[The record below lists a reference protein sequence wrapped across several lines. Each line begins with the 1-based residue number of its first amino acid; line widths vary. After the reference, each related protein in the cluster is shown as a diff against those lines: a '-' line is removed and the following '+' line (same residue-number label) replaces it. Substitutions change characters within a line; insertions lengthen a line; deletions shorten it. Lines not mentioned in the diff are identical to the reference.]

1 VSRKTLWLIPT
12 LVATIASPAWA
23 ADVFTIDKV
32 HSEVGFRVRHMVS
45 KVSGRFVDFAGTISA
60 DAAKPETSSVE
71 LTIQATSI
79 DTANAQRDQHLRSP
93 DFFDVAKFPTI
104 AFKSSKVTPTS
115 KDHYDVTGTL
125 TMHGVSREIT
135 LPVAFLGLGKD
146 PWGGERAGFSLTTT
160 LNRKD
165 YGIVWNQ
172 VLDSGGLLLGED
184 VAIEINVEAVK
195 AKPAAKP

>member
-1 VSRKTLWLIPT
+1 
-12 LVATIASPAWA
+12 
-23 ADVFTIDKV
+23 
-32 HSEVGFRVRHMVS
+32 
-45 KVSGRFVDFAGTISA
+45 
-60 DAAKPETSSVE
+60 
-71 LTIQATSI
+71 
-79 DTANAQRDQHLRSP
+79 
-93 DFFDVAKFPTI
+93 
-104 AFKSSKVTPTS
+104 
-115 KDHYDVTGTL
+115 
-125 TMHGVSREIT
+125 MHGVSREIT

>member
-1 VSRKTLWLIPT
+1 MSRKTLWLIPA
-12 LVATIASPAWA
+12 LVTTIASPAWA

-32 HSEVGFRVRHMVS
+32 HSEVGFRIRHMVS
-45 KVSGRFVDFAGTISA
+45 KVSGRFVDFGGTISA

-79 DTANAQRDQHLRSP
+79 DTANAQRDQHLRSA
-93 DFFDVAKFPTI
+93 DFFDVAKFPTVT
-104 AFKSSKVTPTS
+104 FKSSKVTATS

-135 LPVAFLGLGKD
+135 LPVVFLGLGKD

-165 YGIVWNQ
+165 YGIIWNQ